1 MERGLPFFDRP
12 VTLDCDWSLTN
23 SEPFKARAAGNI
35 QTLCLHFFSVCGQGI
50 LIDLEVKERFLST
63 LKLTKSGVN
72 KKSKKHFREA
82 KCSALQS

>member
-1 MERGLPFFDRP
+1 MSSVQCKDAE
-12 VTLDCDWSLTN
+12 
-23 SEPFKARAAGNI
+23 GN
-35 QTLCLHFFSVCGQGI
+35 LYQGI